1 MAKLPW
7 DDIRSWTLILGIV
20 SIADPVSILII
31 DLFRLPAYSWFSL
44 RRLCISRNST
54 ASFRFSSFEG
64 HIVHSILYMWKILFH
79 FLFFFLCLFSF
90 FLSTTKGLS
99 ISDYFFIKFIRLIIS
114 ISVTVSKDQL
124 FVSLMFSTSFFF
136 SLLRISTLIFMIPS
150 FCWLWALLILY
161 LICLV
166 GTSSCLI
173 GTLSCLIEIF
183 LVSWGRHVLLKKKKI
198 HLELLLSEPKD
209 FENLYFFFQLSQDA
223 FWFLLCFIHWPIVFL
238 AVCFFSM
245 LVFFSFHFFL

>member
-54 ASFRFSSFEG
+54 TSFRFSSFEG

-183 LVSWGRHVLLKKKKI
+183 LVSWGRHVLLKKKKNP
-198 HLELLLSEPKD
+198 LRAAFVRAQRFWKFVLLFSIVSRCFLVSSL
-209 FENLYFFFQLSQDA
+209 LYSLT
-223 FWFLLCFIHWPIVFL
+223 H
-238 AVCFFSM
+238 CFF
-245 LVFFSFHFFL
+245 